1 MWGRKRAAEKARGK
15 GRFNNDFSLWTSDRC
30 VLKSTNKD
38 RWMRQNGIKY
48 YTFPLSAAVEGIMCG
63 VVYVESHARCAHEA
77 TSEHTHIGLKRTFV
91 NGGGGGGGA
100 TCGRSERRE
109 KLLRAAT
116 R

>member
-1 MWGRKRAAEKARGK
+1 M
-15 GRFNNDFSLWTSDRC
+15 
-30 VLKSTNKD
+30 
-38 RWMRQNGIKY
+38 KY
-48 YTFPLSAAVEGIMCG
+48 YTFPLLAAVEGIMCG

>member
-1 MWGRKRAAEKARGK
+1 
-15 GRFNNDFSLWTSDRC
+15 
-30 VLKSTNKD
+30 
-38 RWMRQNGIKY
+38 MRLNGMKY
-48 YTFPLSAAVEGIMCG
+48 YTLPLLAAVEGIMCG

-91 NGGGGGGGA
+91 NGGGGGGA